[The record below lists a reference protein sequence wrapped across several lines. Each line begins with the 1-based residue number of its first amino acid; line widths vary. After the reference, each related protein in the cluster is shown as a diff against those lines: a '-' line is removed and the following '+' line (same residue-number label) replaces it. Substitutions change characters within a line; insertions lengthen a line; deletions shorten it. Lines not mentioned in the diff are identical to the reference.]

1 MPGRNAPDI
10 IRIIPTITKHNSFFV
25 LDYLRMKIAPKVER
39 RTPACERLKLIASPI
54 LEIEIRRKRFPIEN
68 STPVI
73 KKVEKIRAGINEI
86 KISMKYILRCF
97 IK

>member
-1 MPGRNAPDI
+1 MPGRNAPDM

-25 LDYLRMKIAPKVER
+25 LDSLRMKIAPKVER

>member
-1 MPGRNAPDI
+1 MPGRNAPDT
-10 IRIIPTITKHNSFFV
+10 IRIIPTITKNNSFFV
-25 LDYLRMKIAPKVER
+25 LDSLRMKIAPKVER
-39 RTPACERLKLIASPI
+39 RTPTCERLKLIASPI
-54 LEIEIRRKRFPIEN
+54 LEIEIRRKRFPAEN

-73 KKVEKIRAGINEI
+73 KKVEKIRAGINAI

>member
-25 LDYLRMKIAPKVER
+25 LDYLRMKIAPNVER

-54 LEIEIRRKRFPIEN
+54 LEIKIRRERFPAEN

-73 KKVEKIRAGINEI
+73 
-86 KISMKYILRCF
+86 ILRKVCF
-97 IK
+97 VMLPLRSPEINAPVTIPTD

>member
-10 IRIIPTITKHNSFFV
+10 IRIIPTISKHNSFFV

>member
-25 LDYLRMKIAPKVER
+25 LDSLRMKIAPKVER

>member
-1 MPGRNAPDI
+1 MPGRNAPDM

-68 STPVI
+68 KTPV
-73 KKVEKIRAGINEI
+73 
-86 KISMKYILRCF
+86 SILRNVCF
-97 IK
+97 VMLPLRSPEINAPVTIPTD

>member
-1 MPGRNAPDI
+1 MPGRNAPDM

-39 RTPACERLKLIASPI
+39 TTPACERLKLIASPI

>member
-1 MPGRNAPDI
+1 MPGRNAPDM

-25 LDYLRMKIAPKVER
+25 LDSLRMKIAPKVER

-86 KISMKYILRCF
+86 KISMKYIRANAF
-97 IK
+97 

>member
-25 LDYLRMKIAPKVER
+25 LDSLRMKIDPKVER